1 MEEMSGARPGASPMG
16 AVAAVGV
23 APAGARRKFWPTMK
37 AKRQSSAMPATLH
50 GRMLLLALVP
60 LAARGLDGADPSVG
74 APQRWQNFAV
84 ALNGAPQ
91 LTQNREAVIVREN

>member
-1 MEEMSGARPGASPMG
+1 MSL
-16 AVAAVGV
+16 
-23 APAGARRKFWPTMK
+23 F
-37 AKRQSSAMPATLH
+37 
-50 GRMLLLALVP
+50 ALVP